1 MYPEDLIALAAKAA
15 DAYDRPD
22 LSARLRAGRIST
34 PDVRITVV
42 GGPNQGKTLLTHAL
56 AGTPLTIVDDGPVGD
71 ADVAIVVADPATP
84 EWPRPACP
92 TVVRVLTKTD
102 LYPSWRDAV
111 TDDDVIPVSAEL
123 RLHAVRLDDRDLN
136 DESGFPRLLSVL
148 YGLDDAGA
156 RTVAYEVLAVV
167 DELTTQLLAERN
179 VAPAGPSHR
188 WQQVL
193 NDGIA
198 DLIADIEHDLRDRLR
213 VVIRA
218 AETEIDAVDPAK
230 VGDEL
235 TDWLRGKETE
245 CTTAT
250 YEWMVRRAQWL
261 AGQVAGLF
269 DARTVPEI
277 HYEPA
282 MDVTDFTPAD
292 SERFGLGQKLIVGMR
307 GGYGGTL
314 MIGMLSTV
322 AGVAMI
328 NPLSVG
334 AGLLLGGKTVR
345 DERKRM
351 LQRRQAEA
359 KAAVRRHVDDVVFQ
373 AGKQCRDVLREI
385 HRTLRDHF
393 ARQADESQRVYAE
406 SLAVTQARVR
416 DLDAELARVA
426 NLARMARELV

>member
-1 MYPEDLIALAAKAA
+1 MYPEDLINLAAKAA

-22 LSARLRAGRIST
+22 LSARLRASRALA
-34 PDVRITVV
+34 PDVRITVI
-42 GGPNQGKTLLTHAL
+42 GGPNQGKTLLTYAL
-56 AGTPLTIVDDGPVGD
+56 AAIPLIIVDDGPVEE
-71 ADVAIVVADPATP
+71 ADVAVVVADPAAP
-84 EWPRPACP
+84 EWSRPACP
-92 TVVRVLTKTD
+92 TVIRVLTKTD

-111 TDDDVIPVSAEL
+111 ADDVIPVSAEL
-123 RLHAVRLDDRDLN
+123 RLHAVRLNDRDLN

-148 YGLDDAGA
+148 YGLDDVGA
-156 RTVAYEVLAVV
+156 RTAAYEVLAVV

-179 VAPAGPSHR
+179 VAPVGPSHR

-218 AETEIDAVDPAK
+218 AEAEIDAVDPAK

-235 TDWLRGKETE
+235 TEWLHGKETE

-261 AGQVAGLF
+261 AGQVAELF
-269 DARTVPEI
+269 DCRTVPEI
-277 HYEPA
+277 HYSPEV
-282 MDVTDFTPAD
+282 DVTDFTPAG

-334 AGLLLGGKTVR
+334 AGLLLGGKTVH
-345 DERKRM
+345 DERRRM

-373 AGKQCRDVLREI
+373 AGKQCRDVLREV

-393 ARQADESQRVYAE
+393 ARQAEESQRAYAE
-406 SLAVTQARVR
+406 SLAMSQARVR

-426 NLARMARELV
+426 NLARMAQELV